1 MSESFDDMIRQAFGD
16 DFGAAPELQAEL
28 CDLLDRYALPPDGV
42 LHVLEVVIELMR
54 PLARLRM
61 FADRCEHEEVVRA
74 GFRRD
79 LEALIVRHLTRL
91 SQSEP

>member
-1 MSESFDDMIRQAFGD
+1 MSESFDDMMRRAFGD

-54 PLARLRM
+54 PLARLRL
-61 FADRCEHEEVVRA
+61 FADDVSA
-74 GFRRD
+74 RRWSGRD
-79 LEALIVRHLTRL
+79 FVGTSKR
-91 SQSEP
+91 